1 MLSSIIKK
9 LKNTIIK
16 DNEYIGDPVVLPLE
30 SQNPLETAKK
40 CDSLLNTSIPIKTTV
55 LAGEKI
61 TADYLEGK
69 SIKAQE
75 ATITKIDKED
85 PTLKL
90 QKKLQIIGRKTK
102 KFRIRKKI
110 AKRLANLYGDY

>member
-30 SQNPLETAKK
+30 SQKTLEA
-40 CDSLLNTSIPIKTTV
+40 
-55 LAGEKI
+55 
-61 TADYLEGK
+61 K
-69 SIKAQE
+69 SIKVQE
-75 ATITKIDKED
+75 SIITKMDKED

>member
-30 SQNPLETAKK
+30 SQNPLEIAKK
-40 CDSLLNTSIPIKTTV
+40 CDSLIKTTV

-61 TADYLEGK
+61 TADNLEAK